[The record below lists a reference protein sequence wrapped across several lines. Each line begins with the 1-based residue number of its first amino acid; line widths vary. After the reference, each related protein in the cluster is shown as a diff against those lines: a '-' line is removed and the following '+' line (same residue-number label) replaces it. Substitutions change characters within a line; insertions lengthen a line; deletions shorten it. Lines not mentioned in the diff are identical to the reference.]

1 VSVRIDAFYDHDAL
15 TDRLTRLRAAA
26 PDLLSLSSLAT
37 TPEGREVWCATVADE
52 RGDRPLSHRPALLV
66 TANLHASELAGSW
79 AALHLLRHCVR
90 ERDDPAVRRLIRERK
105 LYVVPRVAAD
115 AADRV
120 LDIRGR
126 IARSRYVDPSRVDEP
141 DVVHQGDVNGDGRVL
156 RMRWEAPD
164 GDHVLAE
171 DGRLVV
177 PRRPGDEGP
186 AYRTAIE
193 GTVPDYAGGPVGDA
207 PTRNDFNRNFPT
219 GAWRPFDWVGHGRYP
234 LSEPETRAL
243 AEFCYDHPEIVGNVD
258 LHTGNPAVFYPHG
271 AAPPAD
277 HADDADL
284 IREIGER
291 AAAITGFPLLWGY
304 GEARGED
311 EPTPLPGAFKD
322 FCYERLGI
330 PAVLLELGLLYNYLG
345 LDTAS
350 LDDPDA
356 ELARRRGRA
365 MLDYHDGNDRT
376 AFHEWEPYDHPQ
388 LGEVEIGG
396 WDDVARSNPPVREM
410 DDVATRV
417 TEAVL
422 AVAEWRPDVR
432 IAALDA
438 ASVDANADG
447 RRLYRVRATL
457 VNRGRL
463 STGITEQ
470 AAATHLRARP
480 RVRVALAD
488 GGVGD
493 DDDDLEAVSGPL
505 RRRID
510 HLDAGDGSTTLEW
523 VLRAPPATLEL
534 TVTSPRGVYAT
545 GRVEL

>member
-1 VSVRIDAFYDHDAL
+1 
-15 TDRLTRLRAAA
+15 
-26 PDLLSLSSLAT
+26 
-37 TPEGREVWCATVADE
+37 
-52 RGDRPLSHRPALLV
+52 
-66 TANLHASELAGSW
+66 
-79 AALHLLRHCVR
+79 
-90 ERDDPAVRRLIRERK
+90 
-105 LYVVPRVAAD
+105 
-115 AADRV
+115 
-120 LDIRGR
+120 
-126 IARSRYVDPSRVDEP
+126 
-141 DVVHQGDVNGDGRVL
+141 
-156 RMRWEAPD
+156 
-164 GDHVLAE
+164 
-171 DGRLVV
+171 
-177 PRRPGDEGP
+177 
-186 AYRTAIE
+186 
-193 GTVPDYAGGPVGDA
+193 
-207 PTRNDFNRNFPT
+207 
-219 GAWRPFDWVGHGRYP
+219 
-234 LSEPETRAL
+234 
-243 AEFCYDHPEIVGNVD
+243 
-258 LHTGNPAVFYPHG
+258 
-271 AAPPAD
+271 
-277 HADDADL
+277 
-284 IREIGER
+284 
-291 AAAITGFPLLWGY
+291 
-304 GEARGED
+304 
-311 EPTPLPGAFKD
+311 
-322 FCYERLGI
+322 
-330 PAVLLELGLLYNYLG
+330 VLLELGLLYNYLG

-350 LDDPDA
+350 LDDPDV

-488 GGVGD
+488 EGVGD

-510 HLDAGDGSTTLEW
+510 HLDAGDGSTTIEW